1 MDTLPLSQLAA
12 FIRRVFALNLPEAV
26 WVSAELAQVSTS
38 RGHTWL
44 TLVEKE
50 AAGDAILAQLDAV
63 VWASSLKRMDK
74 AHGSKLVRDLFQEGM
89 SVRLQVTASFHERF
103 GLKLIV
109 EDIDPTHTIGSLER
123 RRQATLEALAADGLL
138 DRNAALP
145 LPPVPQRLAVI
156 SSDTAAGLADF
167 ERQLT
172 DNPYGYRFRTELY
185 PAAMQGVQTGEEV
198 TARLTPDCPSPPRV
212 RPYRIGAGWR
222 GKNRPG
228 RLQ

>member
-44 TLVEKE
+44 ALVEKE
-50 AAGDAILAQLDAV
+50 SAGDAILAQLDAV
-63 VWASSLKRMDK
+63 VWAGGRKRMEK
-74 AHGSKLVRDLFQEGM
+74 AHGPKLVRDLFQEGM

-109 EDIDPTHTIGSLER
+109 EDIDPAHTIGSLER

-167 ERQLT
+167 QRQLI
-172 DNPYGYRFRTELY
+172 DNPYGYRSAQSFTPPPCRGY
-185 PAAMQGVQTGEEV
+185 RPGKRSPPACDRSPAAATS
-198 TARLTPDCPSPPRV
+198 TT
-212 RPYRIGAGWR
+212 
-222 GKNRPG
+222 
-228 RLQ
+228 